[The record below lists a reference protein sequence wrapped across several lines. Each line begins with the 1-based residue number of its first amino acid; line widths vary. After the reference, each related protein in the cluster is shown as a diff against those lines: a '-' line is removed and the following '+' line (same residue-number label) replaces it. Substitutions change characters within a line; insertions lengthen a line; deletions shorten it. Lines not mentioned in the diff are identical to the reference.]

1 VKLGHIYLIVVSSS
15 LFHTSENC
23 ASSQCKFEYIH
34 SLGGIGLPIPMSE
47 FLWWNIV
54 TRILVWKW
62 ESRSWER

>member
-1 VKLGHIYLIVVSSS
+1 M
-15 LFHTSENC
+15 
-23 ASSQCKFEYIH
+23 QPFEYIH
-34 SLGGIGLPIPMSE
+34 SLSGIGLPVPMSE